1 MWRSEAQA
9 QTMLYR
15 GALRRRRG
23 PLMALR
29 VGIEIET
36 CLRRPSRLRLFV
48 PTRETTITCA
58 DGAKPTEFVL
68 DSLRAFYVVP
78 GRGGLYEKVG
88 EESTVLNGN
97 ETLRDV
103 SEALEHDIAQLFR
116 TCSMCELNRNDES
129 FCAVHVH
136 MSDPR
141 AGSRN
146 DPAACDAMTYQL
158 LRLWVAHYEERLI
171 ELFSS
176 ARTLRRVHPRY
187 AFVARHE
194 LTPSEQVVAIRKW
207 RPIWDRTQTL
217 NIRGKRN
224 ITTDNATKDVRR
236 QRLFRNTDGARI
248 EVRVHDDMLRTHR
261 TPERALSAIETHMRL
276 MADMFVEADRSVTDG
291 RIDER
296 PVLRAFNVYA
306 GGRAKRRPDLS
317 QLPSFRRFR
326 EDGFQEVD
334 RARLERQIEA
344 HPYFSKIDSRPLFA
358 RDEQIDGVLRDA
370 VGEWRRRRPPRH
382 VVFDLIRGVRGAQ
395 AEESDGTALIGEEPL
410 RRAEPAA
417 PARSVGSRAASALRG
432 AMRVEPSV
440 RRRPSRQRPL
450 A

>member
-1 MWRSEAQA
+1 MWRSEALA

-15 GALRRRRG
+15 GALQRRRR
-23 PLMALR
+23 PLLALR

-36 CLRRPSRLRLFV
+36 CVRSPPRLRVFV

-68 DSLRAFYVVP
+68 DSLRSFYVVP

-88 EESTVLNGN
+88 DDSALLHGN
-97 ETLRDV
+97 EALRDV

-116 TCSMCELNRNDES
+116 KCSMCELNREDQS

-146 DPAACDAMTYQL
+146 DPATCDVMTYQL
-158 LRLWVAHYEERLI
+158 LRLWIARYEERLI
-171 ELFSS
+171 KLFSS

-187 AFVARHE
+187 SFVARHE
-194 LTPSEQVVAIRKW
+194 LTPTEQVVAIRKW

-224 ITTDNATKDVRR
+224 ITTDVATKDFRR

-261 TPERALSAIETHMRL
+261 TAERALSAIDAHMRV
-276 MADMFVEADRSVTDG
+276 MAEMFVEADRSVTDV

-296 PVLRAFNVYA
+296 VFRAFKVYA
-306 GGRAKRRPDLS
+306 RGSAKRRPDLS
-317 QLPSFRRFR
+317 QLPSLRRFR

-358 RDEQIDGVLRDA
+358 RGEKMDGVLRDA
-370 VGEWRRRRPPRH
+370 VGEWKRRRPPRH
-382 VVFDLIRGVRGAQ
+382 AVFDLIRGVTEGA
-395 AEESDGTALIGEEPL
+395 S
-410 RRAEPAA
+410 
-417 PARSVGSRAASALRG
+417 
-432 AMRVEPSV
+432 
-440 RRRPSRQRPL
+440 
-450 A
+450 